1 MGIIELDNGYYIE
14 LIEDGKCK
22 DDRIQNIQTIK
33 LRESRNKGCL
43 LLYID
48 FREFDKDRYKKI
60 LRKLLH
66 IKKMVKF
73 LKINIGVNQ
82 DSKIKIGY
90 INNYD
95 ENNQYHQEF
104 IQAINAILFNTKK
117 KGITTFTILCVTIW
131 MAIFMVR
138 TFVILKIINV
148 VKKGEQLLG

>member
-90 INNYD
+90 IN
-95 ENNQYHQEF
+95 
-104 IQAINAILFNTKK
+104 